1 MSRLVALRA
10 ALTAVVVAAATMLGG
25 LPAHAVDVGYVGPV
39 YGTATTA
46 PTGQKPQ
53 SKLWVAD
60 GIWWGALFDRTSGDF
75 HIFRY
80 DWTANTW
87 TDTGVLVDERT
98 NMYLDALW
106 DGQHLYVVSAGTNTT
121 STSHSP
127 RLVRFSYSSST
138 QTWSRDAG
146 YPVTPM
152 GNGGVKSA
160 VIAKDSTGLLW
171 VTFFH
176 GSKIYV
182 THSTPGDDKV
192 WVPRYQLPTPAGQ
205 SNVGT
210 EDLSAIVA
218 FDGNK
223 VGVLWSNQLSTSETM
238 YWSWHQD
245 GTSDQQWNLQVAY
258 QQPEGADDHINL
270 KSLVGDS
277 AGRVF
282 AVAKTSMDANSD
294 PLFNLLT
301 LSTSGQWSSDVV
313 WTQADDSTR
322 AIVQIDTTSRQI
334 YVFGAAPCCSGG
346 TIYMKKAAL
355 DNPQFSSG
363 LGTPFIHKDAHPE
376 ANNPTSTKQVV
387 NATTDLVVMASDD
400 QTRTYLYNRIDLGP
414 SGPDTTPPQTTITSA
429 PPATTGA
436 TDATFEFSSSE
447 AGSTFACSL
456 DGAPA
461 QACTSPK
468 SYSGLGLGSHTFT
481 VAATD
486 SSGNTDQ
493 TPATHTWSVEQD
505 TTPPQTTITSAPP
518 STTSSTSASFSF
530 SSSEAGSTF
539 ACSLDGAPA
548 QACTSPTA
556 YSGLSAGSHTFS
568 VAATDGA
575 GNTDPTPATHTWTAG
590 ATTVVFSDNFSSGG
604 FTAGG
609 WQVQASNG
617 GTATVVSGAVL
628 PGDLGARLTSTSAEG
643 STASIRKSLGSRT
656 SLTLEWDARVVS
668 ASSSQSFN
676 LAKIYGSNGRVL
688 SLVRSGSSGALS
700 VQDTATTV
708 AAGASVPTGQVV
720 RLRLS
725 VTNGTAGSVRL
736 SVNGTEVFSRTMN
749 LGTAALNSVRMG
761 DDAKRRTLDYR
772 VDNVVVTTP

>member
-1 MSRLVALRA
+1 VSRLTALRA

-25 LPAHAVDVGYVGPV
+25 LPAQAADTGYVGPV
-39 YGTATTA
+39 YGSATTA

-53 SKLWVAD
+53 SKLWVTD
-60 GIWWGALFDRTSGDF
+60 GTWWGALFDRTSGDF

-80 DWTANTW
+80 DWAANTW

-98 NMYLDALW
+98 NVYLDALW
-106 DGQHLYVVSAGTNTT
+106 DGQHLYVVSAGTGTTNTL
-121 STSHSP
+121 HRP
-127 RLVRFSYSSST
+127 RLTRFSYSSTT
-138 QTWSRDAG
+138 QAWTRDPG
-146 YPVTPM
+146 FPVMPP

-160 VIAKDSTGLLW
+160 VIAKDSTGQLW
-171 VTFFH
+171 ATWFA
-176 GSKIYV
+176 GSKIWV
-182 THSTPGDDKV
+182 THAQPGDDKT
-192 WVPRYQLPTPAGQ
+192 WVTPYQLPTPAGQ
-205 SNVGT
+205 SSVGT
-210 EDLSAIVA
+210 DDLSAIVA

-223 VGVLWSNQLSTSETM
+223 IGVLFSNQLSTSETM

-245 GTSDQQWNLQVAY
+245 GTSDQLWNLQVAY

-282 AVAKTSMDANSD
+282 AVAKTSMDAGSD

-301 LSTSGQWSSDVV
+301 LSLSGQWSSDVV

-322 AIVQIDTTSRQI
+322 AIVQIDTTSRQV

-346 TIYMKKAAL
+346 TIYYKKAPL
-355 DNPQFSSG
+355 DNPQFSPG
-363 LGTPFIHKDAHPE
+363 LGTPFIHSDAHPE

-387 NATTDLVVMASDD
+387 NSATDLVVMAGDD
-400 QTRTYLYNRIDLGP
+400 QTRTYLYNRMELGP
-414 SGPDTTPPQTTITSA
+414 AGPDTTPPQTTITNA
-429 PPATTGA
+429 PPATTGS
-436 TDATFEFSSSE
+436 TDASFSFTSNES
-447 AGSTFACSL
+447 GSTFACSL

-461 QACTSPK
+461 QACSSPQD
-468 SYSGLGLGSHTFT
+468 YSGLGLGSHTFT

-493 TPATHTWSVEQD
+493 SPATHTWSVEQD

-518 STTSSTSASFSF
+518 ASTSSTSASFEF
-530 SSSEAGSTF
+530 SSSESGSSF

-548 QACTSPTA
+548 QACTSPQA
-556 YSGLSAGSHTFS
+556 YSGLSVGSHTFS

-575 GNTDPTPATHTWTAG
+575 GNTDPTPATHTWSAG
-590 ATTVVFSDNFSSGG
+590 ATTVVFSEDFSSGG

-609 WQVQASNG
+609 WQVQTGNG
-617 GTATVVSGAVL
+617 ATATVVDGAVTA
-628 PGDLGARLTSTSAEG
+628 GNLGARLLST
-643 STASIRKSLGSRT
+643 TASNSSASLRKALGSRT

-668 ASSSQSFN
+668 ANTNQSFT
-676 LAKIYGSNGRVL
+676 LAKVYGSGRVL
-688 SLVRSGSSGALS
+688 SLVRNGSSGALS

-708 AAGASVPTGQVV
+708 ATGASVPTGQVV

-725 VTNGTAGSVRL
+725 VTNGTAGTVRL

-749 LGTAALNSVRMG
+749 LGTSALTAVRMG
-761 DDAKRRTLDYR
+761 DDAKRRAHDYR
-772 VDNVVVTTP
+772 VDTILVTTP